1 MTETMKAMM
10 YRGPEKFGLEDVTVP
25 NILQPDDVIGKVI
38 LSTISGIDIHIVHG
52 DMPNVRYPLIVGHE
66 FCAEIVE
73 TGPTVKRLKAGDR
86 VVVSCVA
93 FCGEC
98 RHCRQGLHAR
108 CERAS
113 YGSFGIYGPE
123 GCQAEFVRMPS
134 ADNYCCKIPESLT
147 PQDVLFCG
155 DILPAGYY
163 GAQMVDIQP
172 GETVV
177 VVGAGPVGLCA
188 MTSAR
193 LWQPAQIIAVDTTQ
207 SRLEAALKAGVADRA
222 LNPAKDDVTEIIRDL
237 TDGIGADKTIE
248 CAGMQQT
255 FDIAF
260 NAVRG
265 GGKMSTVSIYEKPVT
280 VPLNKVWA
288 VNMSLSWG
296 FAPIDLIPK
305 LIKLIEK
312 GRINTSFLCTHKA
325 PLNDIMKGYDIF
337 GNKKDGCLKWLVTP

>member
-1 MTETMKAMM
+1 MAENMKAMM
-10 YRGPEKFGLEDVTVP
+10 YRGPDKYGLEDVP
-25 NILQPDDVIGKVI
+25 IPKIMEPDDVIGKVI
-38 LSTISGIDIHIVHG
+38 LSSISGSDIHIVHG
-52 DMPNVRYPLIVGHE
+52 DMSNVRYPLIVGHE

-73 TGPTVKRLKAGDR
+73 AGPAVKNLKVGDQ

-98 RHCRQGLHAR
+98 WYCRQGLHAL
-108 CERAS
+108 CKKAG

-123 GCQAEFVRMPS
+123 GCQAEFVRMPR

-155 DILPAGYY
+155 DVLSAGYY

-193 LWQPAQIIAVDTTQ
+193 LWQPARIIAVDATQ
-207 SRLEAALKAGVADRA
+207 SRLEAALKAGVADWA
-222 LNPAKDDVTEIIRDL
+222 LNPLNDNVTEIIRDL
-237 TDGIGADKTIE
+237 TDSFGADKTIE

-265 GGKMSTVSIYEKPVT
+265 GGKMSTVSIYESPVI
-280 VPLNKVWA
+280 VPLNKAWA
-288 VNMSLSWG
+288 TNISLRWG
-296 FAPIDLIPK
+296 FAPIDLIPR
-305 LIKLIEK
+305 LIKLIEM